1 MWRIPEVL
9 ASMEGT
15 PPADVDSA
23 AASKA
28 GEQTINETTIMARN
42 AIARGIFSSMGE
54 TSGHRRQKRAR
65 KVHAQAPAN
74 NFSAAYFRKFYLN
87 AATRVV
93 TAAEM
98 RSRAAL
104 IASALK
110 QCQIPVRRILDAG
123 CGIGLLQKPFKEFLP
138 RARYAGLEA
147 SEYLC
152 DRFGWTFG
160 SIVDFEARNPYDLVI
175 CYDVLQYLPDA
186 EAARAIVNLSLLSRG
201 ALYVSALTMED
212 WRENCDRSRTDRA
225 VHLRAGAWYRRRL
238 NKWFR
243 YIGFGIWIRKN
254 VTAILWEMERP

>member
-1 MWRIPEVL
+1 MWRIPEVFV
-9 ASMEGT
+9 SMEGT
-15 PPADVDSA
+15 PLAADDSA
-23 AASKA
+23 AARKG
-28 GEQTINETTIMARN
+28 GEQTVTDTTIMARN
-42 AIARGIFSSMGE
+42 AISRRTFSSMGE
-54 TSGHRRQKRAR
+54 TSGQGQHKRAR

-74 NFSAAYFRKFYLN
+74 NFSAAYFKRFYLS

-104 IASALK
+104 IASALR

-123 CGIGLLQKPFKEFLP
+123 CGIGLLRKPFEEFLP
-138 RARYAGLEA
+138 RARYVGLEA

-152 DRFGWTFG
+152 SRFGWTFG
-160 SIVDFEARNPYDLVI
+160 SIVDFAPRKPYDLVI

-186 EAARAIVNLSLLSRG
+186 EAARAILNLSRLSRA
-201 ALYVSALTMED
+201 ALYVSALTTED

-243 YIGFGIWIRKN
+243 YVGFGIWVRKS
-254 VTAILWEMERP
+254 VTAILWEMESP